1 MSEKQCE
8 RFKCIYE
15 PVAPDC
21 GHCQFDPIC
30 PYSGTCSACLFG
42 IASDFIG
49 CPEKPLTNFSRVSAR
64 ENNEKA
70 YMDKIRLDKG
80 IEGGL

>member
-1 MSEKQCE
+1 MDNKQCE

-21 GHCQFDPIC
+21 GHCQFDVVC

-42 IASDFIG
+42 ITSDFIG
-49 CPEKPLTNFSRVSAR
+49 CPEKPLTNFSRVSDR
-64 ENNEKA
+64 ENK
-70 YMDKIRLDKG
+70 
-80 IEGGL
+80 